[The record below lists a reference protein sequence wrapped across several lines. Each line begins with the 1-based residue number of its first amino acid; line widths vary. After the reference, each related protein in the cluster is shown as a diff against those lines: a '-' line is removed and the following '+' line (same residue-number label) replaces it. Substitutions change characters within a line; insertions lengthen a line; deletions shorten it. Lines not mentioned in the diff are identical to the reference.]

1 MKNVFLIVAIIA
13 LTLFSSLA
21 YCNIF
26 TEISLQQKVQ
36 RSTIVVIG
44 KVKSVSVSDGH
55 CIANNRCAEVRVS
68 QVLKGKVSGKVFVL
82 FAGEDSEAN
91 PLCCEVGA
99 SYLFFITRV
108 SGNYYATVNGPY
120 GIYKVP

>member
-1 MKNVFLIVAIIA
+1 MKSMFLVVTTISLA
-13 LTLFSSLA
+13 LFSTFA

-26 TEISLQQKVQ
+26 TEISLQQKVKQ
-36 RSTIVVIG
+36 STIVVIG
-44 KVKSVSVSDGH
+44 KVKSVSVSDEH
-55 CIANNRCAEVRVS
+55 CIANNRCADVRVT
-68 QVLKGKVSGKVFVL
+68 QVLKGKASGKVLVL